1 MPKNHN
7 KEKFNKLRAEYPFLA
22 FDGLD
27 YQYIDKG
34 LRVQFHFSLSDKY
47 VFHPT
52 LMVPAKDFFIPGNI
66 NDSFFENILFQIGMV
81 ESISYWKAA
90 CPPKLILRGFSLS
103 QEQVNWWR
111 KLYFKGLGEFFYL
124 NGISIDSEDFISIE
138 SVPGQTFRTF
148 SLQLEKSAIV
158 PVGGGKDSVVTLEM
172 LGCGNGNI
180 PLILNPTEASKGTV
194 MKMGIYYDSIVEV
207 YRTIDPVLIDL
218 NAKGFL
224 NGHTPFSALLAFI
237 SVLAAGL
244 SGKRY
249 IALSNESSANEST
262 VKGFEINHQYSK
274 SVGFEEDMRYY
285 VNRFITSDM
294 EYFSFLRPLNELQI
308 SRLFSGFPQYFD
320 VFKSCNV
327 GSKTN
332 TWCGICAKCLF
343 TYLILSPFISQ
354 DKVESIF
361 GKNLFRDVDL
371 WPLLRQLT
379 GMTESKP
386 FDCIG
391 TMDEVN
397 GALQMTLA
405 MIPENSLPPLLQLYR
420 DSEMY
425 SRYRNFDPGALLY
438 SFNENNFL
446 PEEFTTI
453 LRSKIHA

>member
-52 LMVPAKDFFIPGNI
+52 MMVPAKDFFIPENI

-90 CPPKLILRGFSLS
+90 CPPKLIIRGFSLS
-103 QEQVNWWR
+103 QEQVNWWK
-111 KLYFKGLGEFFYL
+111 KLYYNGLGEFFYL
-124 NGISIDSEDFISIE
+124 NGISVDSEDFIQIE
-138 SVPGQTFRTF
+138 SEPGQTFNPF
-148 SLQLEKSAIV
+148 SLQLEESAIV
-158 PVGGGKDSVVTLEM
+158 PVGGGKDSVVTLEI
-172 LGCGNGNI
+172 LGKGHGNI
-180 PLILNPTEASKGTV
+180 PLILNPIEASKGTV
-194 MKMGIYYDSIVEV
+194 MKMGLYYDSIVEV
-207 YRTIDPVLIDL
+207 HRTIDPVLLEL

-237 SVLAAGL
+237 SVMAAGL
-244 SGKRY
+244 SGKKY

-274 SVGFEEDMRYY
+274 SVEFEKDMRYY
-285 VNRFITSDM
+285 VNQFITPDI

-308 SRLFSGFPQYFD
+308 ARLFSGFPQYLD

-332 TWCGICAKCLF
+332 TWCGHCAKCLF

-354 DKVESIF
+354 DKLESIF
-361 GKNLFRDVDL
+361 GKNLFQDETL

-379 GMTESKP
+379 GMTASKP

-397 GALQMTLA
+397 VALQLAMA
-405 MIPENSLPPLLQLYR
+405 MIPEPGLPVLLQLYK

-425 SRYRNFDPGALLY
+425 SRYRNFNADALLY
-438 SFNENNFL
+438 SFNEKNFL
-446 PEEFTTI
+446 PEEFAAL

>member
-1 MPKNHN
+1 MLKNHN
-7 KEKFNKLRAEYPFLA
+7 QEKFNQLRAEYPFLA

-66 NDSFFENILFQIGMV
+66 NDSFFENILFHIGMV

-90 CPPKLILRGFSLS
+90 CPPKLIVRGFSLS
-103 QEQVNWWR
+103 QEQVNWWK
-111 KLYFKGLGEFFYL
+111 KLYYNGLGEFFYM
-124 NGISIDSEDFISIE
+124 NDISVDSEDFIQIE
-138 SVPGQTFRTF
+138 SEPGQIFRPF

-158 PVGGGKDSVVTLEM
+158 PVGGGKDSVVTLEI
-172 LGCGNGNI
+172 LGKDHGNI
-180 PLILNPTEASKGTV
+180 PLILNPTDASKGTV

-207 YRTIDPVLIDL
+207 YRTIDPVLLEL

-244 SGKRY
+244 SGKKY

-262 VKGFEINHQYSK
+262 VKEFEINHQYSK

-285 VNRFITSDM
+285 VNRFITPDI

-308 SRLFSGFPQYFD
+308 ARLFSGFPKYLD

-332 TWCGICAKCLF
+332 TWCGNCAKCLF
-343 TYLILSPFISQ
+343 TYLILSPFIPQ
-354 DKVESIF
+354 DKLESIF
-361 GKNLFRDVDL
+361 GKNLFRDVNL

-379 GMTESKP
+379 GMTEL
-386 FDCIG
+386 
-391 TMDEVN
+391 E
-397 GALQMTLA
+397 
-405 MIPENSLPPLLQLYR
+405 
-420 DSEMY
+420 
-425 SRYRNFDPGALLY
+425 
-438 SFNENNFL
+438 
-446 PEEFTTI
+446 TI
-453 LRSKIHA
+453 